1 MGTIQAMYKGLW
13 DFGMQAEAAAMGI
26 EVPCFQLQ
34 NCLSDPMSD
43 CLKLIKQCGEQKMLE
58 GLIKKFLAR
67 NPEFYGNLEFGDV
80 GMLLAQVDKVTDD
93 DKEFYDRFVRRFVA
107 LLEKKNPEWELTEM
121 DKEGLRGMA
130 GMLLME
136 IQEWENNGDK
146 WNDEPKDDMSI
157 ASLVSDLVEDPVGF
171 LEDMAEMDMEELM
184 KMMRRVLG
192 PIMGE
197 EMMMEVEMVMRSM
210 DWEGIR
216 DLLNGLTAVF
226 NGDISFDEL
235 LRGIMDETS
244 TEQVGEIL
252 QMVGI
257 IDENMMPL
265 VNGFLNVGEKILMDA
280 ERFLEMLANNPD
292 DVAEGITDEFSEW
305 FEMNGIER
313 DDALEIVL
321 GSPLFSFDVASFN
334 AILAS
339 DNPSFMYGAIAMI
352 SETIFETISYIED
365 FVGQGLLPAEM
376 WAEIKAMVENTA
388 NGILWSFINLPEDA
402 VVFGVIETLV
412 VAVNDVL
419 DKFVDFRPYDLACL
433 IRNMR
438 NDVQALYEMIR
449 PFILPRVADAID
461 VAMDGH
467 DTISGLLHV
476 GFDQVNHLGNMTDFF
491 IDFDEIAAM
500 FNDTPG
506 IKSWIDAVLNGFL
519 ARPDNE
525 YWNSTM
531 SGNHTIE
538 NDTPLY

>member
-136 IQEWENNGDK
+136 IQEWENNDDK

-157 ASLVSDLVEDPVGF
+157 ASLVSDLVEDPLGF

-235 LRGIMDETS
+235 LQGIMDETS

-292 DVAEGITDEFSEW
+292 DVAEGITDDFSEW

-321 GSPLFSFDVASFN
+321 RSPLFSFDVDSFN

-352 SETIFETISYIED
+352 SETLFETISYIED
-365 FVGQGLLPAEM
+365 FVGQGFFPRTCGPKSKPWLKIPQ
-376 WAEIKAMVENTA
+376 MV
-388 NGILWSFINLPEDA
+388 S
-402 VVFGVIETLV
+402 
-412 VAVNDVL
+412 
-419 DKFVDFRPYDLACL
+419 
-433 IRNMR
+433 
-438 NDVQALYEMIR
+438 
-449 PFILPRVADAID
+449 
-461 VAMDGH
+461 
-467 DTISGLLHV
+467 S
-476 GFDQVNHLGNMTDFF
+476 
-491 IDFDEIAAM
+491 
-500 FNDTPG
+500 
-506 IKSWIDAVLNGFL
+506 
-519 ARPDNE
+519 
-525 YWNSTM
+525 
-531 SGNHTIE
+531 
-538 NDTPLY
+538 